1 MNGDLPTYA
10 RLAAERPIQDAARR
24 GRLQAVNDCDL
35 SEYPTKLVPV
45 TDLVLS
51 NWLRVKGE
59 DIKHVRAL
67 AEVEDE
73 LPPIVVHQATRRVID
88 GMHRVR
94 AAMLSGVDS
103 IKALLFDGA
112 EDEAFLLAVR
122 LNVAHGLPLSRAD
135 RVAAAVRIIRS
146 SPQWSDRAIAR
157 AAGLSDKTVASLR
170 RRATAS
176 AEIPQLPDR
185 IGRDGRIRPFSPA
198 AGRRVAGDLIA
209 QNPDAA
215 IRDIALRAGISPGTA
230 RDVRERLRNGLD
242 PVPPRQRDASGSQS
256 AELRL
261 AGSQAGGSQAAGS
274 QAAGSSPGD
283 EDDGARERHL
293 SARMTPKILESL
305 RNDPSLRYNETGR
318 VLLRLLAL
326 HTMSPADWE
335 QLISAVPLHRAQ
347 AVAQVARSSAEAW
360 REFAT
365 RLEYVAQHS
374 VTGALA
380 KPRSPG
386 RLAEPGTSG
395 TAVEDGDDPGDHGA
409 GGGVRAATSSQ
420 NSPTVIS
427 ASSSA
432 SFSSNV
438 TANLSSTRMASSASA
453 SDSRSAPR
461 GPSSVSSSMP
471 STS

>member
-1 MNGDLPTYA
+1 MIGDLPTYA
-10 RLAAERPIQDAARR
+10 RRPAERPLQDVARR

-59 DIKHVRAL
+59 DIKHVRVL

-73 LPPIVVHQATRRVID
+73 LPPIVVHQATMQVID

-94 AAMLSGVDS
+94 AAMLSGAAYID
-103 IKALLFDGA
+103 ALLFDGD

-135 RVAAAVRIIRS
+135 RMAAAVRIIHS
-146 SPQWSDRAIAR
+146 SPRWSDRAIAR

-170 RRATAS
+170 RRASAS
-176 AEIPQLPDR
+176 AEIPHLPDR

-215 IRDIALRAGISPGTA
+215 IRDIALRAGISAGTA

-242 PVPPRQRDASGSQS
+242 PVPPRQRDASGSQP
-256 AELRL
+256 AEPRL
-261 AGSQAGGSQAAGS
+261 DGSQAGGSET
-274 QAAGSSPGD
+274 AGSSPGD
-283 EDDGARERHL
+283 EDDAARERYL

-305 RNDPSLRYNETGR
+305 RHDPSLRYNETGR

-326 HTMSPADWE
+326 HTMSPAEWE

-360 REFAT
+360 REFAA

-380 KPRSPG
+380 KCPG
-386 RLAEPGTSG
+386 RHELAELADRQQREFIGLVLLERHREP
-395 TAVEDGDDPGDHGA
+395 VLDPDGQLGECERLQVGSARAQLRVVVDALNVVIHGP
-409 GGGVRAATSSQ
+409 Q
-420 NSPTVIS
+420 
-427 ASSSA
+427 
-432 SFSSNV
+432 
-438 TANLSSTRMASSASA
+438 
-453 SDSRSAPR
+453 
-461 GPSSVSSSMP
+461 
-471 STS
+471 

>member
-1 MNGDLPTYA
+1 MISDLPTYA
-10 RLAAERPIQDAARR
+10 RLPAERPIQDVARK

-73 LPPIVVHQATRRVID
+73 LPPIVVHQATMRVID

-94 AAMLSGVDS
+94 AAMLSGVAY
-103 IKALLFDGA
+103 IEALLFDGA

-135 RVAAAVRIIRS
+135 RMAAAVRIIHS

-157 AAGLSDKTVASLR
+157 AAGLSDKTVASIR
-170 RRATAS
+170 RRASAS
-176 AEIPQLPDR
+176 AEIPHLPDR
-185 IGRDGRIRPFSPA
+185 IGRDGRVRPFSPA
-198 AGRRVAGDLIA
+198 AGRRMAGDLIE

-215 IRDIALRAGISPGTA
+215 IREIALRAGISPGTA

-242 PVPPRQRDASGSQS
+242 PVPAATAGRGRIPAGRSRTAGTQPS
-256 AELRL
+256 
-261 AGSQAGGSQAAGS
+261 GSQAGGSQAGGSPPGGS
-274 QAAGSSPGD
+274 QAGGSQAGGSQAGASRPGD
-283 EDDGARERHL
+283 ADDGARERYL

-335 QLISAVPLHRAQ
+335 QLVSAVPLHRAQ

-374 VTGALA
+374 VTGA
-380 KPRSPG
+380 
-386 RLAEPGTSG
+386 
-395 TAVEDGDDPGDHGA
+395 
-409 GGGVRAATSSQ
+409 
-420 NSPTVIS
+420 
-427 ASSSA
+427 
-432 SFSSNV
+432 
-438 TANLSSTRMASSASA
+438 
-453 SDSRSAPR
+453 
-461 GPSSVSSSMP
+461 
-471 STS
+471 

>member
-1 MNGDLPTYA
+1 MIGDLPTYA
-10 RLAAERPIQDAARR
+10 RLTAERPIQDVARR
-24 GRLQAVNDCDL
+24 GRPQAVIDCDL

-73 LPPIVVHQATRRVID
+73 LPPIVVHQATMQVID

-94 AAMLSGVDS
+94 AAMLGGVAY
-103 IKALLFDGA
+103 IEALLFDGA
-112 EDEAFLLAVR
+112 EDEAFLLAVW

-135 RVAAAVRIIRS
+135 RMAAAVRIIRS

-170 RRATAS
+170 RRASAS
-176 AEIPQLPDR
+176 AEIPHLPDR

-198 AGRRVAGDLIA
+198 AGRRVAGDLIT
-209 QNPDAA
+209 QNPDAP
-215 IRDIALRAGISPGTA
+215 IREIAQRAGISPGTA

-242 PVPPRQRDASGSQS
+242 PVPPRQRDASGSQPP
-256 AELRL
+256 EPRL
-261 AGSQAGGSQAAGS
+261 AGSRAGGSQAAEPR
-274 QAAGSSPGD
+274 PGQED
-283 EDDGARERHL
+283 EGARERYL

-335 QLISAVPLHRAQ
+335 QLIGAVPLHRAQ

-374 VTGALA
+374 VTGGLA
-380 KPRSPG
+380 KPRY
-386 RLAEPGTSG
+386 
-395 TAVEDGDDPGDHGA
+395 HGA
-409 GGGVRAATSSQ
+409 DGAALAATSSQ

-438 TANLSSTRMASSASA
+438 TANLSSTRTASSASA

-471 STS
+471 SAS